1 MTFYAFVKNESIRSF
16 QALTSQIQHGK
27 RLDKTSAENLRPGAI
42 AGAGLDWPDKSARS
56 LDVAFKKHKKRHG
69 AQERRG
75 AALIHHM
82 LVNVSPGWIEAAGDL
97 HDPANPRNVA
107 LFNAAI
113 AWAEITFGNGCV
125 VAARMDLDET
135 GGGVVDVFI
144 APVFQQSHKSGSS
157 KPVISVN
164 KAREGLAVSLGL
176 GKGQHNIASQTSWA
190 KYAQRHLDPQLQRGT
205 PKKITGREGL
215 TPAAFKAQQEAIKD
229 RDRQV
234 ELAQQQQEAT
244 ERSIDTLQAARDLYA
259 KGRQLEQAVASE
271 SERQSESIAALEQLM
286 QTAEIFQL
294 RPSKAP
300 IETWQG
306 AVSERV
312 RNLLPKVR
320 GLQPILT
327 IAISLIRKQWAH
339 LSSLRSQVAAQ
350 LKTLEE
356 LTETLSKVKE
366 RLSPQEQQA
375 LAQAKT
381 AISPVELANHDPVEP
396 Q

>member
-16 QALTSQIQHGK
+16 QALTSQTQHGK
-27 RLDKTSAENLRPGAI
+27 RLDKTSAENLRAGAI

-75 AALIHHM
+75 AALMHHM

-97 HDPANPRNVA
+97 HDPTNPRNIA

-135 GGGVVDVFI
+135 GGGVVDIFI
-144 APVFQQSHKSGSS
+144 APVLQQSHKSGSS

-164 KAREGLAVSLGL
+164 KAREALAVSLGL

-190 KYAQRHLDPQLQRGT
+190 KYAQQHLDPQLQRGT

-215 TPAAFKAQQEAIKD
+215 TPVAFKAQQEAIKD
-229 RDRQV
+229 RERQAD
-234 ELAQQQQEAT
+234 LARQLQEAT
-244 ERSIDTLQAARDLYA
+244 NESVDTLRAARDIYD
-259 KGRQLEQAVASE
+259 KGKQAEELVIRE
-271 SERQSESIAALEQLM
+271 HERQSESIVALEELLK
-286 QTAEIFQL
+286 TAEIFKLQ
-294 RPSKAP
+294 PSKAP

-306 AVSERV
+306 TVSERV

-320 GLQPILT
+320 VLEPILA
-327 IAISLIRKQWAH
+327 IAINVVRRQWKHLLSLQAE
-339 LSSLRSQVAAQ
+339 VAFQ
-350 LKTLEE
+350 LKTLKD
-356 LTETLSKVKE
+356 LTETLTQVTD
-366 RLSPQEQQA
+366 RLSPKDKEV
-375 LAQAKT
+375 LAKAKSIIIVSEP
-381 AISPVELANHDPVEP
+381 AGGDPDDP